1 MSPAAPGL
9 VSDWVTPGFAFIIAF
24 LFVFGLILL
33 TVARMVKADRLR
45 AMELAAMDERVQTE
59 RHCAAHGH
67 RYVKV
72 PTPTR
77 WRCGQCGD
85 VVESKA
91 GWVA

>member
-1 MSPAAPGL
+1 MNGPAPTL
-9 VSDWVTPGFAFIIAF
+9 VSDWITAPAMWAVVAAF
-24 LFVFGLILL
+24 LAACFGIW
-33 TVARMVKADRLR
+33 VGRIIRDERIR
-45 AMELAAMDERVQTE
+45 AMDLAEMDEQVRTE
-59 RHCAAHGH
+59 RHCVAHGH

-85 VVESKA
+85 IVESKA

>member
-1 MSPAAPGL
+1 MNPATTL
-9 VSDWVTPGFAFIIAF
+9 VNDWLTLPFVALIVGIFVAGWLGIWVGRIIREERDRG
-24 LFVFGLILL
+24 V
-33 TVARMVKADRLR
+33 MVEPKQVHVER
-45 AMELAAMDERVQTE
+45 ACV
-59 RHCAAHGH
+59 AHGH

-77 WRCGQCGD
+77 WRCAICGD